1 MNALSTTNFSYWVFQ
16 EREILTTSGGVPVG
30 DKLAS
35 LTAGPRGPLLLQDI
49 TYIDEIAHFDRER
62 IPERV
67 VHAKGAGA
75 FGYFEVTHD
84 ITDIC
89 KVIYILVITISYCY
103 WHFKKFYTCHFCAC
117 RLQYFQSLENR
128 HLSPFAIVLSVVSPD
143 QPTLQE
149 ILEGLP

>member
-1 MNALSTTNFSYWVFQ
+1 M
-16 EREILTTSGGVPVG
+16 TTSGGVPVG

-89 KVIYILVITISYCY
+89 KVMNILVIPKSYSYYNLCTPL
-103 WHFKKFYTCHFCAC
+103 FMK
-117 RLQYFQSLENR
+117 
-128 HLSPFAIVLSVVSPD
+128 
-143 QPTLQE
+143 
-149 ILEGLP
+149 